1 MPAFNHVVNECSQN
15 RLHQLCDN
23 ELMRLNEDNDEIIS
37 NYLQYGSYVMY
48 R

>member
-1 MPAFNHVVNECSQN
+1 
-15 RLHQLCDN
+15 
-23 ELMRLNEDNDEIIS
+23 MRLNEDNDEIIS